1 MTIGFVGL
9 IVPCSD
15 DFLHD
20 LIFFMIFLIK
30 FRITHRI
37 FILKPRKS
45 RLSAAFSW
53 S

>member
-9 IVPCSD
+9 IVPCPT
-15 DFLHD
+15 
-20 LIFFMIFLIK
+20 IFFMIFLIK

>member
-9 IVPCSD
+9 IVPC
-15 DFLHD
+15 LT
-20 LIFFMIFLIK
+20 IFFVIFLIK
-30 FRITHRI
+30 FCITHRI